1 MEIFKDVIK
10 FENTYQVSN
19 TGKVRNKKTGL
30 LLSPQ
35 YNKKGYQYVWL
46 SYSHTGKIKWYI
58 HRLVAK
64 HFIENP
70 TNKPQVNHIDG
81 NKQNNNVDNLEWC
94 TNEENQIHAV
104 LNNLHYQGESHKD
117 SKFSEVSVR
126 LLPELT
132 NIGFTV
138 SQLNRL
144 TGVANINIEKVIKG
158 KSWRPLNLKFG
169 FIRKGKKG
177 DSFIINMS
185 LELYI
190 KCVNIWGN
198 TVLNEM
204 IAKGNLCITD

>member
-10 FENTYQVSN
+10 FESTYQVSN
-19 TGKVRNKKTGL
+19 TGKVKNKKTGL
-30 LLSPQ
+30 LLSPH
-35 YNKKGYQYVWL
+35 YNRKGYQYVYL
-46 SYSHTGKIKWYI
+46 SYSHTGRVKWYI

-70 TNKPQVNHIDG
+70 MNKPQVNHIDG

-185 LELYI
+185 SELYI